1 MLRGTVFV
9 ATSVYSMARQKH
21 RTAEKEGTLE
31 VSMIEEP
38 RVYKSTVV

>member
-31 VSMIEEP
+31 VSIL
-38 RVYKSTVV
+38 YNIILNS

>member
-31 VSMIEEP
+31 VSRSIL
-38 RVYKSTVV
+38 RLKLN